1 LDEYPDAKE
10 PTRATWH
17 YLRSLGYL
25 GLSRFGKASKELGK
39 TKSLTMSDELVPL
52 IEIARATALFGMQN
66 YSLAVRHYDRYLQ
79 LAPEGA
85 DVRRAMN
92 ELTICYT
99 ETGQWQKAAQT
110 ISETTT
116 KFGLDSSNLK
126 TTQFVAEK
134 AFELGNLE
142 SAETLFEIL
151 AHPENP
157 KEYRGRGLSGLAW
170 IKMENEDTEGG
181 YAIFERLLTECP
193 ESDFSGEAALAR
205 AKFLEESSD
214 LQGAAQMYGLVV
226 RRFQDPKLVNVA
238 RLRRAYLLQK
248 LGGDVNLKEAKT
260 LLEEFLK
267 SPGDLPKD
275 EAVYQM
281 AWVLHDLKQHEKSR
295 DTFAQLVE
303 NHPTCKYVPD
313 AAYRLIQDYMS
324 KGDTKSAQPLI
335 TKLLGIEDVPPE
347 VYSRVLFL
355 NGQLAAGENRWSD
368 VESSMSELSQREIEP
383 ALLQKSEY
391 WLAESLYRQKKYKA
405 SLEQFVS
412 LTERMKNKQDKLE
425 PWIRLRTAQCY
436 GYTNQWQT
444 AVEIAKKAKT
454 DFPSFEADYEYDF
467 VLARGLEDDGM
478 LADARTM
485 YTKVIHSKTGKST
498 ETAAVSQWRIGE
510 TYFHQEQYVNA
521 INAYYKV
528 DSLFSYPRWRSAALM
543 QAGKCQEHLRN
554 HLHAIKLYTQLIETF
569 PESQYV
575 SDAKRR
581 MANLNTELPTNAKT
595 SQAKSSSTPRR

>member
-1 LDEYPDAKE
+1 
-10 PTRATWH
+10 
-17 YLRSLGYL
+17 
-25 GLSRFGKASKELGK
+25 
-39 TKSLTMSDELVPL
+39 
-52 IEIARATALFGMQN
+52 
-66 YSLAVRHYDRYLQ
+66 
-79 LAPEGA
+79 
-85 DVRRAMN
+85 
-92 ELTICYT
+92 
-99 ETGQWQKAAQT
+99 
-110 ISETTT
+110 
-116 KFGLDSSNLK
+116 
-126 TTQFVAEK
+126 
-134 AFELGNLE
+134 
-142 SAETLFEIL
+142 
-151 AHPENP
+151 
-157 KEYRGRGLSGLAW
+157 
-170 IKMENEDTEGG
+170 
-181 YAIFERLLTECP
+181 
-193 ESDFSGEAALAR
+193 
-205 AKFLEESSD
+205 
-214 LQGAAQMYGLVV
+214 
-226 RRFQDPKLVNVA
+226 
-238 RLRRAYLLQK
+238 LRRAYLLQK

-355 NGQLAAGENRWSD
+355 NGQLAAGQNRWSD

-436 GYTNQWQT
+436 GYTNQWPT
-444 AVEIAKKAKT
+444 AVEIVTKAKN